1 MKPQNLSKRDFL
13 KLLGGLSLGFLPL
26 AGCFNERKGENG
38 TSGEDISPNETVEVI
53 QNQPSQISESDV
65 IVLQRDDARYAQY
78 NISYNKRISL
88 LPKYIAVCFTVAG
101 VQHALQLAQK
111 EDLPVSVKSGGHS
124 FEGFSSNDG
133 GLVVNVS
140 QMKAVSM
147 NDDGTV
153 SVGPGLLLKELHS
166 QVYAKGKLIPA
177 GSCGGVGIAGLT
189 LGGGYGFFSRKYGL
203 TCDSLVDATVV
214 KADGQVVEAATD
226 ADLLWALKGGGNG
239 NFGVITS
246 LKFKPLPMPK
256 IFRTVT
262 IKHTISDGPA
272 FGEMLQ
278 LWMILTE
285 QLPPEGFGAFVQ
297 NGKTLTLLFTNYGDG
312 DMSEITDRLAEGAR
326 SVKSSTSEGKSFPEA
341 LQRFYGRPDPLYFK
355 NASCGYYNYFSDIA
369 SAATAIFNEIIT
381 HPGLIFQVNTLGG
394 AIDSPEFKTAS
405 CYPHRPFPFL
415 SELQGYYD
423 SPAGEAKILE
433 GFRAVQ
439 QLVRGRGVTAQYRN
453 YPDVEF
459 PDWQHAYYGS
469 NYEKLRK
476 LKAQY
481 DPQNR
486 FRYPQSIEGSG
497 SGKAV

>member
-1 MKPQNLSKRDFL
+1 MQSQQLSKRDFL

-26 AGCFNERKGENG
+26 VGCFNERKGENG
-38 TSGEDISPNETVEVI
+38 ASEEEISPNETVEVI
-53 QNQPSQISESDV
+53 QNQPSQVSESDV

-78 NISYNKRISL
+78 NISYNKRIAL

-124 FEGFSSNDG
+124 FEGFSSNNG

-203 TCDSLVDATVV
+203 TCDSLVGATLV
-214 KADGQVVEAATD
+214 KADGQVIEAD
-226 ADLLWALKGGGNG
+226 EKLLWALRGGGNG
-239 NFGVITS
+239 NFGVVTA
-246 LKFKPLPMPK
+246 LQFKPLPMPK
-256 IFRTVT
+256 TFRTVT
-262 IKHTISDGPA
+262 IKHTISDSTA
-272 FGEMLQ
+272 FASMLEK
-278 LWMILTE
+278 WMTLAP

-326 SVKSSTSEGKSFPEA
+326 SVKPSTSEGKSFPEA

-369 SAATAIFNEIIT
+369 SAAPAIFNEIIT

-394 AIDSPEFKTAS
+394 AVNDQAFQTAS
-405 CYPHRPFPFL
+405 CYPHRAFPFL

-423 SPAGEAKILE
+423 APAEEARILE
-433 GFRAVQ
+433 GFRNIQ
-439 QLVRGRGVTAQYRN
+439 KMVRSSGITAQYRN

-459 PDWQHAYYGS
+459 TNWQHAYYGS
-469 NYEKLRK
+469 NYEKLRE

-486 FRYPQSIEGSG
+486 FRYPQSIEAKNS
-497 SGKAV
+497 SNT